1 VLDDGPVP
9 ADPPA
14 KATAMTDEMLIAAV
28 AHRDEAAFTILY
40 DRYVRAVFALAIQ
53 VVQEHEVA
61 EELTQEVF
69 IRLWRHAAI
78 YRVERGRFASWLF
91 GITHNLAIDELRR
104 RRRRLTMMTGASATM
119 RLMPDTQTD
128 VEETACL
135 SVQREEIDQA
145 LRQLPTP
152 QRRVIE
158 LAYLGGLTH
167 VEIAGVLATPLGTV
181 KTRMRLGIARLRLL
195 LSAPAPGAWAA
206 ASVPH
211 RQRA

>member
-1 VLDDGPVP
+1 VLEVGPAP
-9 ADPPA
+9 ADLPA
-14 KATAMTDEMLIAAV
+14 RASAMTDEMLVAAI

-40 DRYVRAVFALAIQ
+40 DRYVRAVCALAIQ

-69 IRLWRHAAI
+69 LRLWRHAAV

-104 RRRRLTMMTGASATM
+104 RRRRLMVVTGASATM
-119 RLMPDTQTD
+119 RLLPDTQTD

-135 SVQREEIDQA
+135 TVQREEIDRA
-145 LRQLPTP
+145 LRQLPLP
-152 QRRVIE
+152 QRRVIA

-167 VEIAGVLATPLGTV
+167 AEIAALLGTPLGTV
-181 KTRMRLGIARLRLL
+181 KTRLRLGIARLRLL
-195 LSAPAPGAWAA
+195 LSASAPGEWAE
-206 ASVPH
+206 PGFP
-211 RQRA
+211 QRKRA